1 MKRVEDVAK
10 GKRLRGCRDERGI
23 SPKNQ
28 KAMQTRGSAP
38 RKSWA
43 RWARYMAQDAA
54 GVNGR
59 GSMVFGGAFACW
71 GSLLYMRRVTHL
83 NSCWRFLLKLE
94 QEQGAAHEV
103 RKAQER
109 WKKMS

>member
-1 MKRVEDVAK
+1 MRRIEDVAK
-10 GKRLRGCRDERGI
+10 GEKAEGMQGRRGI

-59 GSMVFGGAFACW
+59 GSIVVAGALAW
-71 GSLLYMRRVTHL
+71 WRSLSHSRRVTHPQSML
-83 NSCWRFLLKLE
+83 VIYAGDLCGS
-94 QEQGAAHEV
+94 
-103 RKAQER
+103 
-109 WKKMS
+109 

>member
-1 MKRVEDVAK
+1 MEEA
-10 GKRLRGCRDERGI
+10 I

-59 GSMVFGGAFACW
+59 GSMMVGGALACW
-71 GSLLYMRRVTHL
+71 KSLVLSHLTRVTGL
-83 NSCWRFLLKLE
+83 QSILAIYPRARIE
-94 QEQGAAHEV
+94 AE
-103 RKAQER
+103 
-109 WKKMS
+109 S